1 MNKGVI
7 IGSREAGAVLNKKNR
22 SALKTAL
29 DTIMS
34 VLKNAGIDLT
44 AEDSA
49 DQTDNK
55 EGASLDDRI
64 IEAAG
69 FSVGDLAILLQS
81 ALDETRE
88 PADNPDMYVPPLRI
102 VDIFDDHFVYCEGW
116 AGVTFYRVDFTVT
129 EDGVV
134 TLGTPTFVIR
144 KVNYITPGASAQE
157 SASDPGVFDL
167 PLIPGAPVHL
177 CESAIAADGTVKI
190 KLIDAN
196 RWGSTGFY
204 SADVLKRDG
213 AAAFPIG
220 TKMYIDHDT
229 PAEEA
234 ARPEGTITRLAAT
247 FTTAAQYEDDPKHGA
262 GLYAMAKVREI
273 LRTDLDDI
281 APAIG
286 TSIRASGKATLGEA
300 QGKRGPIITALTPSK
315 FNRVDFVTIPGAGGK
330 LVPLFESLRNRAQ
343 DDSATANSV
352 VVIEADQLE
361 GDHTMTD
368 EQIKKLVSDGIAA
381 AMGTALPA
389 ALQEALAPIVQQT
402 ARLSEAATLREAEV
416 VVTAHLGKISGLP
429 AITRQRLTPII
440 VREATI
446 TDGKLDTASLL
457 ARADQLV
464 RDEAVYIESIGGA
477 RIVGLGESAPADQP
491 GDDATEAAFS
501 DELTGIFSSWGLSE
515 SAAKIAARGRAA

>member
-1 MNKGVI
+1 MAKAAIVGN
-7 IGSREAGAVLNKKNR
+7 REAGAVLNKKNR

-29 DTIMS
+29 DAIVS
-34 VLKNAGIDLT
+34 ALKSAGIDLD
-44 AEDSA
+44 AA
-49 DQTDNK
+49 DESETEPADDKVNSK
-55 EGASLDDRI
+55 EAG
-64 IEAAG
+64 G
-69 FSVGDLAILLQS
+69 FSIGDLALLLS
-81 ALDETRE
+81 ASLAELQEKTQGAPLEDRYRE
-88 PADNPDMYVPPLRI
+88 SWRI
-102 VDIFDDHFVYCEGW
+102 VDIFDTNFIYSESWSNTTYYQVDYD
-116 AGVTFYRVDFTVT
+116 VTDQ
-129 EDGVV
+129 GVV
-134 TLGTPTFVIR
+134 TLGTPIFVVR
-144 KVNYITPGASAQE
+144 KVSYIQPGASAQE

-167 PLIPGAPVHL
+167 PLVPGDPLNL

-196 RWGSTGFY
+196 RWGSTGYY

-213 AAAFPIG
+213 ASAFPAG

-247 FTTAAQYEDDPKHGA
+247 FTTAAQYEDDPKHGS

-286 TSIRASGKATLGEA
+286 TSIRASGKAVLGEA
-300 QGKRGPIITALTPSK
+300 QGKKGPIITALTPSK

-343 DDSATANSV
+343 DDSSV
-352 VVIEADQLE
+352 IVIEALE
-361 GDHTMTD
+361 GDQAMTD

-389 ALQEALAPIVQQT
+389 ALTEALAPITQQT
-402 ARLSEAATLREAEV
+402 ARLAEAATLREAET
-416 VVTAHLGKISGLP
+416 VVTQHLARISGLP

-446 TDGKLDTASLL
+446 NDGKLDTAALL

-464 RDEAVYIESIGGA
+464 REEARYIEDIGGA

-491 GDDATEAAFS
+491 GGADTDAQAEEALNG
-501 DELTGIFSSWGLSE
+501 ELAGIFGNWGLSE
-515 SAAKIAARGRAA
+515 SAAKIAARGRV